1 MLNVGVLGL
10 LFGLLSTV
18 VTMTIAYFVI
28 RFAVRDGLVD
38 GQRRLDAERV
48 RGGMGLGPE
57 RSPNSRV

>member
-1 MLNVGVLGL
+1 MNVAILGVF
-10 LFGLLSTV
+10 FGLLSTV
-18 VTMTIAYFVI
+18 IALTIVYYVI

-38 GQRRLDAERV
+38 GQRKLDAERV